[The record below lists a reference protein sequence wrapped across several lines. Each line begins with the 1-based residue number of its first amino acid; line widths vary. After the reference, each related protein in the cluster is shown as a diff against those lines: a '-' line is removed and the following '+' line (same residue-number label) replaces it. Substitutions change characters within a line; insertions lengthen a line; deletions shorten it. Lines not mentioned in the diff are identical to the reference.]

1 MPAPYLRLTRSYIL
15 RSIRPAD
22 TTVGQRIKMRELL
35 LLLVSISSAAANRNQ
50 LPPKVS
56 YYNQE
61 ETSAH
66 WEDPST
72 EGPWT
77 TRYPTSDELTPTP
90 KDCNEVC
97 RDISGPQF
105 IPDYCCSR
113 HYCACDNGFGQSRS
127 CNEGEGFCIID
138 GTIYKYNGKCS
149 EGGCSP
155 ETCCEGTTTTELAT
169 TEPATTEPATT
180 QPATTEPA
188 TTQPSTTEPSTT
200 SGAACPLGWI
210 DDGNL
215 GCFLFAPQMA
225 RLTWIEALEYCEEQV
240 PCIALSSI

>member
-1 MPAPYLRLTRSYIL
+1 MLI
-15 RSIRPAD
+15 
-22 TTVGQRIKMRELL
+22 
-35 LLLVSISSAAANRNQ
+35 SISSAAANRNQ

-90 KDCNEVC
+90 KDCGEVC

-113 HYCACDNGFGQSRS
+113 HYCACDSGFGLSRS

-138 GTIYKYNGKCS
+138 GKCS
-149 EGGCSP
+149 EGGCSS
-155 ETCCEGTTTTELAT
+155 ETCCEGTTTK
-169 TEPATTEPATT
+169 EPATT

-188 TTQPSTTEPSTT
+188 TTELSTT
-200 SGAACPLGWI
+200 SGTACPLGWI

-225 RLTWIEALEYCEEQV
+225 GLSWIEALEYCEEQV
-240 PCIALSSI
+240 FVHSFKFHLNFEWYF

>member
-1 MPAPYLRLTRSYIL
+1 M
-15 RSIRPAD
+15 
-22 TTVGQRIKMRELL
+22 
-35 LLLVSISSAAANRNQ
+35 LVTISSAANRNH

-66 WEDPST
+66 GEEPTT

-77 TRYPTSDELTPTP
+77 TRYPTSELTPTP
-90 KDCNEVC
+90 KNCNEVC
-97 RDISGPQF
+97 RDISYPEF

-113 HYCACDNGFGQSRS
+113 HYCACDSGFGLSRS
-127 CNEGEGFCIID
+127 CDEGEGFCIID
-138 GTIYKYNGKCS
+138 GECS

-155 ETCCEGTTTTELAT
+155 ETCCEGTTTTE
-169 TEPATTEPATT
+169 PATT
-180 QPATTEPA
+180 QPATTQQS
-188 TTQPSTTEPSTT
+188 TTQPSTTQPSTSEPSTT

-225 RLTWIEALEYCEEQV
+225 GLTWIEALEYCEEQV
-240 PCIALSSI
+240 PCTALSSI